1 MKETGVVVTASW
13 YNLKHTLALTSP
25 QPNCAQHAIGHCLPL
40 TGLHPS
46 DPLGI
51 AIAIVR
57 GHNILNRHINAPKI
71 QHV

>member
-13 YNLKHTLALTSP
+13 YNLEHTLGLTS

-46 DPLGI
+46 GPGG
-51 AIAIVR
+51 AAGAIVR
-57 GHNILNRHINAPKI
+57 GHRILNRHINVPKI
-71 QHV
+71 EHA